1 MSISTPLQFFA
12 LLLLAISAPTQAAPP
27 SREQADEYATQLMDA
42 TNPQRYMA
50 ASRLKA
56 VNAREGIPADVE
68 RRLADFLCQA
78 STEDSERAG
87 MIGQAAEVLGMSQAD
102 SAALPEIIDAL
113 MVALERQSL
122 PAPRRESAQALFMIA
137 RHTSLP
143 AATLASIEDRAFH
156 DVDRKVRIAA
166 MRALI
171 EAGPDHETRQ
181 RLHQVLMEQARLS
194 DNEFAAPESWN
205 YDIGGDHN
213 AITMLLW
220 DLHQPDVPEDVLTLW
235 VSKLGSGFRHE
246 SAYHM
251 LKKAVEAGPLPDPV
265 YQGLLAVAEKESR
278 TLDARRRE
286 EIYRLLQR
294 SRAAS
299 DAAGSNEIDD
309 LALARTFALAAETGK
324 RRTAGHL
331 LREFANTNPLQRE
344 SLDLL
349 AGICVEEEDRE
360 LRQLAL
366 RILGYAA
373 AMEYVD
379 VLHDYFN
386 TGQYDHLVLQ
396 MFLAG
401 YGREA
406 WVRKYAADPK
416 LHSRFRSAAIY
427 DYSRSGFEVP
437 KDMIAFLQ
445 DIARDDPEYEVRQA
459 AGQSLHHLQAWVP
472 LQTRLEREENQLLVL
487 FSVWLAAVG
496 TYLLSGSL
504 AVLILV
510 ARWAR
515 VREGFSGIAIAGWF
529 GVAVLL
535 VPAVGFAALSL
546 LRHNGPTPTSEETFL
561 TFLPTYLLAG
571 YFIYTA
577 VHIIRAGLGSKYRSG
592 I

>member
-1 MSISTPLQFFA
+1 MSISTPLKFFA
-12 LLLLAISAPTQAAPP
+12 ILMLAVSASTQAAPP
-27 SREQADEYATQLMDA
+27 TREQADEYATQLMEA

-56 VNAREGIPADVE
+56 VSANEGIPADVE
-68 RRLADFLCQA
+68 RRLADYLRQA
-78 STEDSERAG
+78 STEDSEQAG

-102 SAALPEIIDAL
+102 SPALLEIIDAL
-113 MVALERQSL
+113 TVALERQAL
-122 PAPRRESAQALFMIA
+122 PAPRRESAHALFMIA

-143 AATLASIEDRAFH
+143 AATLERIEDRAFH
-156 DVDRKVRIAA
+156 DVDRKVQIGA

-171 EAGPDHETRQ
+171 EAGPDHETNQ
-181 RLHQVLMEQARLS
+181 RLHQVLMERARMS

-213 AITMLLW
+213 AITVLLW
-220 DLHQPDVPEDVLTLW
+220 DLHEPDVPEDVLKLW

-246 SAYHM
+246 SAYRM
-251 LKKAVEAGPLPDPV
+251 LERVVKAGPLPEPI
-265 YQGLLAVAEKESR
+265 YQGLLTVAEEESR
-278 TLDARRRE
+278 MLDARRRE
-286 EIYRLLQR
+286 KIYRLLQR

-299 DAAGSNEIDD
+299 DEAGSNELDD

-324 RRTAGHL
+324 RRTAGHR

-349 AGICVEEEDRE
+349 AGIGAGEEDRE

-373 AMEYVD
+373 AVEHVD
-379 VLHDYFN
+379 VLHGYFN
-386 TGQYDHLVLQ
+386 TGQFDHLVLQ
-396 MFLAG
+396 IFLAG
-401 YGREA
+401 YEREA
-406 WVRKYAADPK
+406 WVRKYAADPN
-416 LHSRFRSAAIY
+416 LHPRFRSAAIY

-437 KDMIAFLQ
+437 NSMIALLQ
-445 DIARDDPEYEVRQA
+445 DIARDDPEYEVRQGA
-459 AGQSLHHLQAWVP
+459 AQSLRHLQAWVP
-472 LQTRLEREENQLLVL
+472 LQARLERQENQRQVL
-487 FSVWLAAVG
+487 FSVWLAVIGA
-496 TYLLSGSL
+496 YLLSGSV
-504 AVLILV
+504 AVFFLV

-535 VPAVGFAALSL
+535 VPAAGFAALSL
-546 LRHNGPTPTSEETFL
+546 FRHNGPTPTSEEMFL
-561 TFLPTYLLAG
+561 TYLPTYLLAG

-577 VHIIRAGLGSKYRSG
+577 VKIIRAGLGSKYRSG